1 VKRIPVAA
9 LLPLVALCTTL
20 CVLLPQ
26 TGCQRTS
33 TSETH
38 DADESQTESQPE
50 LLLEVTT
57 ARVRRGSILQH
68 ITAPGSLLA
77 LRESHIGTQ
86 VTGRIERIFVSEG
99 DRVQQG
105 DPLFQID
112 PKPYELALSRAQASL
127 DRTVIERHKLEADLE
142 RGRQLHTGGVVAE
155 QTMDELESAVA
166 MSQAIEHEAR
176 QMLAMARRDLDNTLV
191 RAPYAASVAA
201 RLEDE
206 GTTALVQPQ
215 TIVLVLQE
223 TSELEA
229 QATIP
234 EVYFAAIA
242 VGDVALLHVE
252 GLAQPIA
259 SEISAVSD
267 SIDVA
272 TRTFVVKMRVP
283 NGDHALKAGTFAR
296 VEILP
301 LAKTDVV
308 LVPREAVRREDGR
321 TLVLVVRD
329 GQVAVQPVRLGVI
342 SEDAVEVLAGVRVD
356 DEIVVGDSTRK
367 AAPGMRVRSVPLHRV
382 EDTQSSAETAA
393 SAPGGS

>member
-1 VKRIPVAA
+1 MRLHVFV
-9 LLPLVALCTTL
+9 LCSTL
-20 CVLLPQ
+20 CILLAP
-26 TGCQRTS
+26 TGCDRSS
-33 TSETH
+33 TPE
-38 DADESQTESQPE
+38 APAVAESQPE
-50 LLLEVTT
+50 TLLEVTT
-57 ARVRRGSILQH
+57 ARVRRGSILQR
-68 ITAPGSLLA
+68 IAAPGSLLA
-77 LRESHIGTQ
+77 LRESRIGTE
-86 VTGRIERIFVSEG
+86 VTGRIEHIFVSEG
-99 DRVQQG
+99 DRVEQG

-112 PKPYELALSRAQASL
+112 PKSYELALRRAQAAL
-127 DRTVIERHKLEADLE
+127 DRTVAERRQLESDLA
-142 RGRQLHTGGVVAE
+142 RGRQLRTGGVLAE
-155 QTMDELESAVA
+155 QKIGELESALA
-166 MSQAIEHEAR
+166 MSQAAEHEAQ
-176 QMLAMARRDLDNTLV
+176 QMVAMARRNLDNTLV
-191 RAPYAASVAA
+191 RAPYAASVAK

-234 EVYFAAIA
+234 EVYFATIA

-259 SEISAVSD
+259 TEISAVSD

-283 NGDHALKAGTFAR
+283 NADHALKAGTFTR

-301 LAKTDVV
+301 RAKTDVV

-329 GQVAVQPVRLGVI
+329 GRVAAQPVQLGVI

-356 DEIVVGDSTRK
+356 DEIVVGDSLRK
-367 AAPGMRVRSVPLHRV
+367 AAPGMRVRSVPLHRA
-382 EDTQSSAETAA
+382 ENAQSSSETAE
-393 SAPGGS
+393 SAPGSS